1 MTTIT
6 SPELALFNAVFS
18 YAQSRVCERVYDTP
32 PDEQAACPFITLGT
46 EQTTSTENKS
56 NTSKR
61 LFLTV
66 HIWATTDQRQE
77 LELIR
82 AKLVNLT
89 KIRAAGWRFIARPD
103 EETSDTITDTTVPNS
118 TFLHGTVTLVYDAY
132 YL

>member
-32 PDEQAACPFITLGT
+32 PDEQAACPFVTLGT

-56 NTSKR
+56 NTAKR

-89 KIRAAGWRFIARPD
+89 KIRAAGWRFIARPN

>member
-1 MTTIT
+1 MTTII

-32 PDEQAACPFITLGT
+32 PDKQAARPFVTLGT

-56 NTSKR
+56 DVAKR
-61 LFLTV
+61 LFLTI

-89 KIRAAGWRFIARPD
+89 KIRAAGWSFIARPD
-103 EETSDTITDTTVPNS
+103 EETSDMIIDETVPN
-118 TFLHGTVTLVYDAY
+118 TQFLHGTVTLVYDAY
-132 YL
+132 NL

>member
-1 MTTIT
+1 MTAIK

-18 YAQSRVCERVYDTP
+18 YAQSHVCERVYDTP
-32 PDEQAACPFITLGT
+32 PDKQAVCPFIVLGT

-56 NTSKR
+56 DVAKR

-82 AKLVNLT
+82 AKLLNLT
-89 KIRAAGWRFIARPD
+89 KIRAAGFRFIARPD

-132 YL
+132 NL

>member
-1 MTTIT
+1 MATIT

-18 YAQSRVCERVYDTP
+18 YAQSHVCERVYDTP
-32 PDEQAACPFITLGT
+32 PDKQAVCPFIVLGT

-56 NTSKR
+56 DVAKR

-82 AKLVNLT
+82 AKLLNLT
-89 KIRAAGWRFIARPD
+89 KIRAAGFRFIARPD

-132 YL
+132 NL

>member
-1 MTTIT
+1 MTTIK

-18 YAQSRVCERVYDTP
+18 YVQSRVCERVYDTP
-32 PDEQAACPFITLGT
+32 PDKQAVCPFVTLGT

-56 NTSKR
+56 DTAKR

-89 KIRAAGWRFIARPD
+89 KIRAAGFRFIARPD
-103 EETSDTITDTTVPNS
+103 EETSDTITDTTVPN
-118 TFLHGTVTLVYDAY
+118 TQFLHGTVTLVYDAY
-132 YL
+132 NL

>member
-1 MTTIT
+1 MTAIK

-18 YAQSRVCERVYDTP
+18 YAQSHVCERVYDTP
-32 PDEQAACPFITLGT
+32 PDEQVACPFVTLGT

-56 NTSKR
+56 DTAKR

-89 KIRAAGWRFIARPD
+89 KIRAAGFRFIARPD

-132 YL
+132 NL

>member
-6 SPELALFNAVFS
+6 SHELALFNAVFS
-18 YAQSRVCERVYDTP
+18 YAQSHVCERVYDTP
-32 PDEQAACPFITLGT
+32 PDEQVACPFVTLGT

-56 NTSKR
+56 DTAKR

-89 KIRAAGWRFIARPD
+89 KIRAAGFRFIARPD

-132 YL
+132 NL

>member
-1 MTTIT
+1 MATIT

-18 YAQSRVCERVYDTP
+18 YVQSRVCERVYDTP
-32 PDEQAACPFITLGT
+32 PDKQTACPFVTLGT

-56 NTSKR
+56 NVDKR

-89 KIRAAGWRFIARPD
+89 KIRTTGWRFIARPD
-103 EETSDTITDTTVPNS
+103 EETSDMIIDETVPN
-118 TFLHGTVTLVYDAY
+118 TQFLHGTITLVYDAY
-132 YL
+132 NL

>member
-1 MTTIT
+1 MTAIK

-18 YAQSRVCERVYDTP
+18 YAQSHVCERVYDTP
-32 PDEQAACPFITLGT
+32 PDKQAVCPFIVLGT

-56 NTSKR
+56 DVAKR

-82 AKLVNLT
+82 AKLLNLT
-89 KIRAAGWRFIARPD
+89 KIRAAGFKFIARPD

-132 YL
+132 NL

>member
-1 MTTIT
+1 MTNIK

-32 PDEQAACPFITLGT
+32 PDKQAVCPFVTLGT
-46 EQTTSTENKS
+46 EQTTSTETKS
-56 NTSKR
+56 NTAKR

-89 KIRAAGWRFIARPD
+89 KIRAEGWRLIARPD
-103 EETSDTITDTTVPNS
+103 EETSDTITDTTVPN
-118 TFLHGTVTLVYDAY
+118 TQFLHGTVTLVYDAY
-132 YL
+132 NL

>member
-32 PDEQAACPFITLGT
+32 PDKQEVCPFVTLGT

-56 NTSKR
+56 NTAKR

-89 KIRAAGWRFIARPD
+89 KIRAAGWSFIARPD

-132 YL
+132 NL

>member
-56 NTSKR
+56 NTAKR

-89 KIRAAGWRFIARPD
+89 KIRAAGFRFIARPD
-103 EETSDTITDTTVPNS
+103 EETSDTIIDETVPN
-118 TFLHGTVTLVYDAY
+118 TQFLHGTVTLVYDAY
-132 YL
+132 NL

>member
-32 PDEQAACPFITLGT
+32 PDKQAVCPFVVLGT

-56 NTSKR
+56 DTAKR

-89 KIRAAGWRFIARPD
+89 KIRAAGFRFIARPE
-103 EETSDTITDTTVPNS
+103 EETRDTITDTTVPNS

-132 YL
+132 NL

>member
-1 MTTIT
+1 MTTIK

-18 YAQSRVCERVYDTP
+18 YVQSRVCERVYDTP
-32 PDEQAACPFITLGT
+32 PDEQAACPFVTLGT

-56 NTSKR
+56 DVAKR

-89 KIRAAGWRFIARPD
+89 KIRTAGFRFIARPD

-132 YL
+132 NL

>member
-32 PDEQAACPFITLGT
+32 PDKQAVCPFVMLGT

-56 NTSKR
+56 NVTKR

-82 AKLVNLT
+82 SKLVNLT
-89 KIRAAGWRFIARPD
+89 KIRATGWRFIARPD
-103 EETSDTITDTTVPNS
+103 EETSDIITDTTVPN
-118 TFLHGTVTLVYDAY
+118 TQFLHGTVTLIYDAY
-132 YL
+132 NL

>member
-6 SPELALFNAVFS
+6 SPELVLFNAVFS

-56 NTSKR
+56 NTAKR

-66 HIWATTDQRQE
+66 HIWATTDQRRE

-132 YL
+132 NL

>member
-1 MTTIT
+1 MTAIK

-18 YAQSRVCERVYDTP
+18 YAQSHVCERVYDTP
-32 PDEQAACPFITLGT
+32 PDEQVACPFVTLGT

-56 NTSKR
+56 DVAKR

-82 AKLVNLT
+82 AKLLNLT
-89 KIRAAGWRFIARPD
+89 KIRAAGFRFIARPD

-132 YL
+132 NL

>member
-18 YAQSRVCERVYDTP
+18 YVQSRVCERVYDTP
-32 PDEQAACPFITLGT
+32 PDKQAVCPFVTLGT
-46 EQTTSTENKS
+46 EQTTSTENK
-56 NTSKR
+56 NDTAKR

-89 KIRAAGWRFIARPD
+89 KIRAAGFGFIARPD

-132 YL
+132 NL

>member
-1 MTTIT
+1 MTAIK

-18 YAQSRVCERVYDTP
+18 YAQSHVCERVYDTP
-32 PDEQAACPFITLGT
+32 PDEQAVCPFVTLGT

-56 NTSKR
+56 DVAKR

-89 KIRAAGWRFIARPD
+89 KIRAAGFKFIARPD

-132 YL
+132 NL

>member
-1 MTTIT
+1 MNAIT

-18 YAQSRVCERVYDTP
+18 YAQNRVCEHVYDTP
-32 PDEQAACPFITLGT
+32 PDKQATCPFLVLGA

-56 NTSKR
+56 DIDKR

-66 HIWATTDQRQE
+66 HIWCTTEQRQE

-89 KIRAAGWRFIARPD
+89 KIRATGWEFIARPD
-103 EETSDTITDTTVPNS
+103 AETSDTITDTTVPN
-118 TFLHGTVTLVYDAY
+118 TQFLHGTVMLAYDAY
-132 YL
+132 NL

>member
-6 SPELALFNAVFS
+6 SPELVLFNAVFS

-56 NTSKR
+56 DVAKR

-132 YL
+132 NL

>member
-1 MTTIT
+1 MTTIK

-18 YAQSRVCERVYDTP
+18 YVQSRVCERVYDTP
-32 PDEQAACPFITLGT
+32 PDEQTACPFVTLGT

-56 NTSKR
+56 DVAKR

-82 AKLVNLT
+82 AKLVNLK

-103 EETSDTITDTTVPNS
+103 EETSDTTPDTTVPN
-118 TFLHGTVTLVYDAY
+118 TQFLHGTVTLVYDAY
-132 YL
+132 NL

>member
-1 MTTIT
+1 MATIT

-18 YAQSRVCERVYDTP
+18 YAQSHVCERVYDTP
-32 PDEQAACPFITLGT
+32 PDEQVACPFVTLGT

-56 NTSKR
+56 DTAKR

-89 KIRAAGWRFIARPD
+89 KIRAAGFRFIARPD

-132 YL
+132 NL

>member
-1 MTTIT
+1 MTAIK

-18 YAQSRVCERVYDTP
+18 YAQSHVCERVYDTP
-32 PDEQAACPFITLGT
+32 PDKQAVCPFIVLGT

-56 NTSKR
+56 DVAKR

-89 KIRAAGWRFIARPD
+89 KIRAAGFKFIARPD

-132 YL
+132 NL

>member
-56 NTSKR
+56 NTAKR

-82 AKLVNLT
+82 AKLANLT

>member
-1 MTTIT
+1 MTAIK

-18 YAQSRVCERVYDTP
+18 YAQSHVCARVYATP
-32 PDEQAACPFITLGT
+32 PDKQAVCPFIVLGT
-46 EQTTSTENKS
+46 EQTPSTENKS
-56 NTSKR
+56 DVAKR

-89 KIRAAGWRFIARPD
+89 KIRAAGFKFIARPD

-132 YL
+132 NL

>member
-1 MTTIT
+1 MTNIK

-32 PDEQAACPFITLGT
+32 PNKQEVCPFVTLGT

-56 NTSKR
+56 NTAKR

-82 AKLVNLT
+82 AKLLNLT

-103 EETSDTITDTTVPNS
+103 EETSDTITDTTVPN
-118 TFLHGTVTLVYDAY
+118 TQFLHGTVTLVYDAY

>member
-32 PDEQAACPFITLGT
+32 PDKQAVCPFVVLGT

-56 NTSKR
+56 DTAKR

-89 KIRAAGWRFIARPD
+89 KIRAAGFRFIARPD

-132 YL
+132 NL

>member
-6 SPELALFNAVFS
+6 SPELSLFNAVFS

-32 PDEQAACPFITLGT
+32 PDEQASCPFVTLGT

-56 NTSKR
+56 NTAKR

-89 KIRAAGWRFIARPD
+89 KIRTTGFRFIARPD

-132 YL
+132 NL

>member
-1 MTTIT
+1 MTAIK

-32 PDEQAACPFITLGT
+32 PDKQAVCPFVVLGT

-56 NTSKR
+56 DVAKR
-61 LFLTV
+61 LFLTI

-89 KIRAAGWRFIARPD
+89 KIRTTGWRFIARPD
-103 EETSDTITDTTVPNS
+103 EETSDTITDETVPNS

-132 YL
+132 NL

>member
-1 MTTIT
+1 MTAIK

-32 PDEQAACPFITLGT
+32 PDEQAACPFIMLGT

-56 NTSKR
+56 NTAKR

-89 KIRAAGWRFIARPD
+89 KIRATGWRFIARPD
-103 EETSDTITDTTVPNS
+103 EETSDTITDTTVPN
-118 TFLHGTVTLVYDAY
+118 TQFLHGMVTLVYDAY
-132 YL
+132 NL

>member
-1 MTTIT
+1 MITIK

-32 PDEQAACPFITLGT
+32 PAKQVACPFVTLGT

-56 NTSKR
+56 DTAKR

-132 YL
+132 NL

>member
-1 MTTIT
+1 MTAIK

-18 YAQSRVCERVYDTP
+18 YVQSCICERVYDTP
-32 PDEQAACPFITLGT
+32 PDKQAACPFVTLGT

-56 NTSKR
+56 GVAKR

-89 KIRAAGWRFIARPD
+89 KIRAAGVRVIARPD

>member
-1 MTTIT
+1 MTAIK

-18 YAQSRVCERVYDTP
+18 YAQSHVCERVYDTP
-32 PDEQAACPFITLGT
+32 PDKQAACPFVTLGT

-56 NTSKR
+56 NTEKR

-77 LELIR
+77 LELMR

-89 KIRAAGWRFIARPD
+89 KIRTTGFRFIARPD

-132 YL
+132 NL

>member
-1 MTTIT
+1 MTNIK

-56 NTSKR
+56 NTAKR

-89 KIRAAGWRFIARPD
+89 EIRAEGWRFIARPD
-103 EETSDTITDTTVPNS
+103 EETSDMIIDETVPNS
-118 TFLHGTVTLVYDAY
+118 VFLHGTVTLVYDAY
-132 YL
+132 NL